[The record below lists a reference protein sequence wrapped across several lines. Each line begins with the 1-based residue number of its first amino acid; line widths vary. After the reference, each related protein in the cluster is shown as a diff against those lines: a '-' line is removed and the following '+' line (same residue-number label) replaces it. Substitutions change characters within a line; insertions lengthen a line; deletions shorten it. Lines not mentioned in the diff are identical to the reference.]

1 MELTDIWDNEQ
12 ISNYLIRVLT
22 FAAWIS
28 YNFLTAS
35 LICFLFAVSPTMK
48 TKVLLSSIFFIADS
62 VVRGNLMISYA
73 FEVSPCLVR
82 SGETFGFLANLSVLG
97 LKKWTFVWTRVALR
111 PLPFF
116 KDAATFLAFCPTT
129 FRWVATY
136 SITVQDLRGHSQN
149 S

>member
-1 MELTDIWDNEQ
+1 MLLDNIAVYEVAKMIEDIVVRKFLQ
-12 ISNYLIRVLT
+12 IKLHLIRVLT
-22 FAAWIS
+22 LAAWIS

-97 LKKWTFVWTRVALR
+97 LKK
-111 PLPFF
+111 
-116 KDAATFLAFCPTT
+116 
-129 FRWVATY
+129 
-136 SITVQDLRGHSQN
+136 
-149 S
+149 